1 MNTEQLK
8 EIAVKYGT
16 PSFVF
21 DEEKLKQ
28 RMRKIKEIVGDSI
41 SLCFSIKANPFL
53 IPAMLE
59 VTDKLEVCSP
69 GELDICKALKVDA
82 GRIIYSGV
90 NKTFDNVI
98 DAGEYKVG
106 TYTAESVKHVALIQE
121 NGVRNNE
128 KYDVLLRLNAGS
140 QFGMSKEDI
149 FACLEEKDKFDH
161 INFVGI
167 HYFAGTQRKKLKHQI
182 EELSMLKDF
191 FEEVNEKF
199 GIKLERL
206 EYGPGLYVPYFDS
219 EDFSDTLSPVKELSL
234 ELKETAKWCSLT
246 IEMGRF
252 FVSECG
258 YYLTKVVDMKN
269 NKGINYLIIDGGMN
283 HVNYLGQMLGMK
295 NPIIEHIERDKDN
308 DCDAD
313 VVEKYFGIEH
323 TKASKNEEINYAVCG
338 SLCTTSD
345 VLVRQLPLINLQIG
359 DILAFCNIG
368 AYSVTEGIHLFL
380 SRTMPQILLRK
391 ENGDIVIAR
400 GFMES
405 SPINT
410 IKG

>member
-1 MNTEQLK
+1 M
-8 EIAVKYGT
+8 
-16 PSFVF
+16 
-21 DEEKLKQ
+21 
-28 RMRKIKEIVGDSI
+28 
-41 SLCFSIKANPFL
+41 
-53 IPAMLE
+53 
-59 VTDKLEVCSP
+59 
-69 GELDICKALKVDA
+69 
-82 GRIIYSGV
+82 
-90 NKTFDNVI
+90 
-98 DAGEYKVG
+98 
-106 TYTAESVKHVALIQE
+106 
-121 NGVRNNE
+121 
-128 KYDVLLRLNAGS
+128 
-140 QFGMSKEDI
+140 
-149 FACLEEKDKFDH
+149 
-161 INFVGI
+161 
-167 HYFAGTQRKKLKHQI
+167 
-182 EELSMLKDF
+182 
-191 FEEVNEKF
+191 
-199 GIKLERL
+199 
-206 EYGPGLYVPYFDS
+206 
-219 EDFSDTLSPVKELSL
+219 
-234 ELKETAKWCSLT
+234 
-246 IEMGRF
+246 
-252 FVSECG
+252 
-258 YYLTKVVDMKN
+258 TKVEDMKN

-313 VVEKYFGIEH
+313 IVEKYFGIEH
-323 TKASKNEEINYAVCG
+323 TNASKNEEINYAVCG